1 MESSVLRKGQHH
13 CVCLVGEG
21 TQDTQDRQVSG
32 AGVRLTLGWLCP
44 RPFPASTA
52 LSTGSD
58 PGRRSGSKGAGW
70 VGWRGVR
77 SSREARRKRGGPC

>member
-52 LSTGSD
+52 L
-58 PGRRSGSKGAGW
+58 
-70 VGWRGVR
+70 
-77 SSREARRKRGGPC
+77 